1 MPEPLVFVI
10 AAFALLSVVLLV
22 TALAAVQRQRWMG
35 TSLALVLA
43 VLCLALA
50 ALAAT
55 VSVAMQGYRALTR
68 EVVAATVVTRP
79 SGPERFVATFTFPD
93 GRRELYE
100 LTGNALYVDAHIV
113 KWHPLANILGLHTAY
128 QLDRVSG
135 RYDRL
140 EDEQTKPRRMF
151 ALSRPTPAAA
161 PRIPIDRGPCHARRG
176 EDLAEQADTRVRRAP
191 RIAEDARHARLDRL
205 HLTVAEG
212 ERGRDRVELL
222 AHLLVDDSVEG
233 DVEKEELLLQ
243 LRLHLAAH

>member
-93 GRRELYE
+93 GRRELDE
-100 LTGNALYVDAHIV
+100 LTGHALQADAHIV
-113 KWHPLANILGLHTAY
+113 KSP
-128 QLDRVSG
+128 
-135 RYDRL
+135 
-140 EDEQTKPRRMF
+140 
-151 ALSRPTPAAA
+151 
-161 PRIPIDRGPCHARRG
+161 
-176 EDLAEQADTRVRRAP
+176 TRV
-191 RIAEDARHARLDRL
+191 HS
-205 HLTVAEG
+205 
-212 ERGRDRVELL
+212 L
-222 AHLLVDDSVEG
+222 AVPTAV
-233 DVEKEELLLQ
+233 
-243 LRLHLAAH
+243 

>member
-55 VSVAMQGYRALTR
+55 VGVAMQGYRALTR

-79 SGPERFVATFTFPD
+79 IGSERFVATFSFPD
-93 GRRELYE
+93 GRREQYE
-100 LTGNALYVDAHIV
+100 ITGNALYVDAHIV
-113 KWHPLANILGLHTAY
+113 KWHPRANILGLHTAY
-128 QLDRVSG
+128 HLDRVSG

-140 EDEQTKPRRMF
+140 EDEQTKPRRIF
-151 ALSRPTPAAA
+151 ALSRPTPLDMFQLARSLAFLGRVVDTEYGSATFIAA
-161 PRIPIDRGPCHARRG
+161 RGPTQL
-176 EDLAEQADTRVRRAP
+176 ELRVSTSGLLFRPVGQTVQGASTAP
-191 RIAEDARHARLDRL
+191 ATQR
-205 HLTVAEG
+205 
-212 ERGRDRVELL
+212 
-222 AHLLVDDSVEG
+222 
-233 DVEKEELLLQ
+233 
-243 LRLHLAAH
+243 

>member
-1 MPEPLVFVI
+1 MPEPLGFVM
-10 AAFALLSVVLLV
+10 AAFALLSVVLLA
-22 TALAAVQRQRWMG
+22 TALAAARKRRWIG
-35 TSLALVLA
+35 TSLSLVLA
-43 VLCLALA
+43 LLFLALA
-50 ALAAT
+50 ALAAS

-79 SGPERFVATFTFPD
+79 IGPERFMAMFTFPD

-151 ALSRPTPAAA
+151 ALSRP
-161 PRIPIDRGPCHARRG
+161 IPLDMFQLGRSLAFLPGLVDTEYGSATFSSARGPV
-176 EDLAEQADTRVRRAP
+176 ELELRVSTSGLLFRPVGQTAQGVSTAP
-191 RIAEDARHARLDRL
+191 A
-205 HLTVAEG
+205 
-212 ERGRDRVELL
+212 RGR
-222 AHLLVDDSVEG
+222 
-233 DVEKEELLLQ
+233 
-243 LRLHLAAH
+243 

>member
-100 LTGNALYVDAHIV
+100 LAGDALYVDAHIV
-113 KWHPLANILGLHTAY
+113 KWHPLANIPGLHTAY

-140 EDEQTKPRRMF
+140 EDEQTKPRRIF
-151 ALSRPTPAAA
+151 SLSRPTPV
-161 PRIPIDRGPCHARRG
+161 DMFQVARS
-176 EDLAEQADTRVRRAP
+176 LTFLRRF
-191 RIAEDARHARLDRL
+191 ARLVD
-205 HLTVAEG
+205 AEYG
-212 ERGRDRVELL
+212 SATFIATREPTQLELRVSTSGLL
-222 AHLLVDDSVEG
+222 FRPAG
-233 DVEKEELLLQ
+233 QTLQ
-243 LRLHLAAH
+243 GASASPIPQR